1 MERDRD
7 QELKRDLTYEECQQK
22 QAYTTASASAYP
34 GSTDPMYLA
43 IRRAQIE
50 QQVRHLFACHPPRP
64 EQVGKY
70 ELLRTDFTNLAIRL
84 MTIFPDGGEG
94 VHEALMALSDA
105 LMAANRAIALG

>member
-7 QELKRDLTYEECQQK
+7 RELKQQ
-22 QAYTTASASAYP
+22 QCAGQAYTTAYTTASASTYP
-34 GSTDPMYLA
+34 SLTDPMYLS

-50 QQVRHLFACHPPRP
+50 QQVRHLFAYHPPRL
-64 EQVGKY
+64 EQVEKY

-84 MTIFPDGGEG
+84 MTVLPDGGEG

-105 LMAANRAIALG
+105 LMAAKRAIALG